1 MHTSRFAVYTASVAM
16 LLCVGCAST
25 PEALSQRQ
33 AVDAQIDA
41 ILSEPLDAAQY
52 GETKRC
58 LADREY
64 RDFRAIDDRHMLFK
78 GPGGKLWI
86 NTLRSR
92 CPDLRYGTVIRVRSI
107 SWSRICELDDFRV
120 ADWFEWPWYRRWP
133 WHWGTSWA
141 TGPQC
146 TLGKFQ
152 PVTKEQVEEIEAVL
166 KSR

>member
-1 MHTSRFAVYTASVAM
+1 MRISRFVIYTTSVAL

-25 PEALSQRQ
+25 PDVESRRA
-33 AVDAQIDA
+33 AIDADIDA
-41 ILSEPLDAAQY
+41 ILSEPLDMAEY

-64 RDFRAIDDRHMLFK
+64 RDFRALDDRHILFT
-78 GPGGKLWI
+78 GLGGKQWI
-86 NTLRSR
+86 NTLRAR
-92 CPDLRYGTVIRVRSI
+92 CMDLRHGTIIRVRST
-107 SWSRICELDDFRV
+107 SWSRICELDNFR
-120 ADWFEWPWYRRWP
+120 AAEWFEWPWYRRRP

-141 TGPQC
+141 TGTQC

-152 PVTKEQVEEIEAVL
+152 PVTEDQVERIEAAL